1 MSTGLDALNINILKG
16 FAGCIAPILSTILR
30 ILYETGCIT
39 PNWEKASTGAIYKE
53 GATWCGKLPPY

>member
-1 MSTGLDALNINILKG
+1 MSPGLDALNINILKE

-39 PNWEKASTGAIYKE
+39 SNWEKASTGAIYKE
-53 GATWCGKLPPY
+53 GDT

>member
-1 MSTGLDALNINILKG
+1 MSPGLDALNINILKE

-39 PNWEKASTGAIYKE
+39 SNLEKASTGAIYKE
-53 GATWCGKLPPY
+53 RDT